1 MECGTLRPG
10 AGFFGTVS
18 DAELD
23 RIEELVEGNPSY
35 FYNVLPYAY
44 VFGMTKK
51 WAIKFESI
59 PVERPSWYSP
69 YNTAEN
75 AYFDVVMM
83 DSMLNHVSTGVP
95 MAHESI
101 AKSSDS
107 GNSGGIFSSSG
118 SGSSFSGGGFG
129 GGGGGAW

>member
-1 MECGTLRPG
+1 M
-10 AGFFGTVS
+10 
-18 DAELD
+18 
-23 RIEELVEGNPSY
+23 EGNPSY

-51 WAIKFESI
+51 WASKFESI

-69 YNTAEN
+69 YNTAED

-83 DSMLNHVSTGVP
+83 DSMLNHVSTGVTDVI
-95 MAHESI
+95 HESI

-107 GNSGGIFSSSG
+107 GSSDSGGG
-118 SGSSFSGGGFG
+118 FSGGGFG

>member
-1 MECGTLRPG
+1 M
-10 AGFFGTVS
+10 
-18 DAELD
+18 
-23 RIEELVEGNPSY
+23 EGNPSY

-51 WAIKFESI
+51 WASKFESI

-69 YNTAEN
+69 YNTAED

-83 DSMLNHVSTGVP
+83 DSMLNHVSTGVTDVIQ
-95 MAHESI
+95 ESI
-101 AKSSDS
+101 AKSTDSGSSGGGVFSSDS
-107 GNSGGIFSSSG
+107 GGG
-118 SGSSFSGGGFG
+118 FSGGGFG